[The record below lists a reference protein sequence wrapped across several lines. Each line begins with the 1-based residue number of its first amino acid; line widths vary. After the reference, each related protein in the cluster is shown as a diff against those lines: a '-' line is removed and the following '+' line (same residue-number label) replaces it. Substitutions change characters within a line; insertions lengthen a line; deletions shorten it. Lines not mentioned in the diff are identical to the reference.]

1 MTQLT
6 HSSPRFY
13 LTSVHHVI
21 LRLIVGLLIAT
32 LCLWAF
38 GALAEDVTTHERIVQ
53 IDQAIA
59 DGLHQLAT
67 PLSTESFIAISILG
81 QQVVLVL
88 VVVMTI
94 VYLVNRKRLQAL
106 MWLVAIVGGQILNLF
121 LKHSFARARPVF
133 QNPLIVEPDFSFPS
147 GHAMMSLITYGMLAY
162 FALLTLHQQ
171 AARALAITGA
181 AFLIFMIGL
190 SRIYLGVHY
199 FSDVIGGYIAGGVWL
214 IACMSAVDV
223 LRHTRRGQQQIG
235 EDNKS

>member
-67 PLSTESFIAISILG
+67 QYGELHRY
-81 QQVVLVL
+81 Q
-88 VVVMTI
+88 
-94 VYLVNRKRLQAL
+94 
-106 MWLVAIVGGQILNLF
+106 
-121 LKHSFARARPVF
+121 HS
-133 QNPLIVEPDFSFPS
+133 
-147 GHAMMSLITYGMLAY
+147 
-162 FALLTLHQQ
+162 
-171 AARALAITGA
+171 GA
-181 AFLIFMIGL
+181 A
-190 SRIYLGVHY
+190 SR
-199 FSDVIGGYIAGGVWL
+199 FSVGRCYDDRIP
-214 IACMSAVDV
+214 
-223 LRHTRRGQQQIG
+223 GQ
-235 EDNKS
+235 S